1 MNPCKC
7 PGSCRNCQ
15 DSDPQI
21 ASLISKLAAQDA
33 KNAATSAD
41 LVRHEQE
48 VQFLRR
54 LIADLKS
61 IKSTGMCQAQKRA
74 KKDEYCL

>member
-15 DSDPQI
+15 DCGPQI
-21 ASLISKLAAQDA
+21 AFLTFKLAAQDA
-33 KNAATSAD
+33 KNAGTSANF
-41 LVRHEQE
+41 VRHEQE